1 MRMIERS
8 SAFKRDYKRLAS
20 GRYQSALKGE
30 LASILESLVNDQKLA
45 PKHRDHDLIGD
56 WQGYRECH
64 IKADLLLIYSL
75 PDPHTLRLARM
86 GTHSDLFG

>member
-8 SAFKRDYKRLAS
+8 SAFKKDYKRLLG
-20 GRYQSALKGE
+20 GRYASALEKE
-30 LASILESLVNDQKLA
+30 LPLILNALIRDQKLD

-56 WQGYRECH
+56 WHGYRECH

-75 PDPHTLRLARM
+75 QKADTLRLARL
-86 GTHSDLFG
+86 GTHSELF